1 MGFMAEIENYLR
13 CTEIIDCAT
22 ESVREKAIET
32 TKGLKTDKE
41 KAIALF
47 YFVRDKIKHNAYTP
61 LYDPSRYKASSTLK
75 AGDGMC
81 QNKAI
86 LLVALARAVGI
97 PARLGFVD
105 VEDHQLSESFKQMI
119 GGVNTMPFHG
129 FAELYIDGRWV
140 HASPAYD
147 LVTCRKKG
155 FIPVEFDGV
164 KDAKDS
170 EYTKNGQLHMKHIKY
185 HGPYEDLPLDEIYS
199 YYREW
204 ITKMG
209 MAWDDFQGASEEI
222 RKRKSRDE

>member
-1 MGFMAEIENYLR
+1 MSGVERFLK
-13 CTEIIDCAT
+13 CTEIIDCD
-22 ESVREKAIET
+22 SNSIKGKALEV

-41 KAIALF
+41 KAVALF
-47 YFVRDKIKHNAYTP
+47 YFVRDKIKHNAYVP
-61 LYDPSRYKASSTLK
+61 LYDANRYKASSTLK
-75 AGDGMC
+75 EGNGMC

-105 VEDHQLSESFKQMI
+105 VEDHQLSDSFKQMI

-147 LVTCRKKG
+147 LATCRKKG

-164 KDAKDS
+164 NDAKDS
-170 EYTKNGQLHMKHIKY
+170 EYTKSGQLHMKHIQY

-204 ITKMG
+204 IAKMG
-209 MAWDDFQGASEEI
+209 KAWDDFQGASEEI
-222 RKRKSRDE
+222 RKRKSRNE

>member
-1 MGFMAEIENYLR
+1 MAEIENYLR
-13 CTEIIDCAT
+13 CTEIIDCDT

-41 KAIALF
+41 KAVALY

-61 LYDPSRYKASSTLK
+61 LYDPSRYKASSTLE
-75 AGDGMC
+75 AGHGMC

-97 PARLGFVD
+97 PARLGLVD
-105 VEDHQLSESFKQMI
+105 VEDYQLSEKFKQMI
-119 GGVNTMPFHG
+119 GGVNVMPLHG

-147 LVTCRKKG
+147 LATCQKKG

-164 KDAKDS
+164 NDAKDS
-170 EYTKNGQLHMKHIKY
+170 EYTKAGKLHMKHIKY

-204 ITKMG
+204 ISKLG
-209 MAWDDFQGASEEI
+209 KEWDSFKEASEEI
-222 RKRKSRDE
+222 RKTKLND

>member
-1 MGFMAEIENYLR
+1 MSEIEDFLK
-13 CTEIIDCAT
+13 CTEIIDCDT
-22 ESVREKAIET
+22 DSIKAKALEV

-41 KAIALF
+41 KAVALY
-47 YFVRDKIKHNAYTP
+47 YFVRDKIKHNAYIQ
-61 LYDPSRYKASSTLK
+61 LYDPIRYKASSTLK

-97 PARLGFVD
+97 PARLGLVD
-105 VEDHQLSESFKQMI
+105 VEDYQLSESFKQMI
-119 GGVNTMPFHG
+119 GGVNTMPLHG
-129 FAELYIDGRWV
+129 FAELYIGDRWV

-147 LVTCRKKG
+147 LATCQKKG

-170 EYTKNGQLHMKHIKY
+170 GYTKTGQPHMKHIKY

-204 ITKMG
+204 IAKMG
-209 MAWDDFQGASEEI
+209 MTWDDFKGASEEI
-222 RKRKSRDE
+222 RKRKSRNE

>member
-1 MGFMAEIENYLR
+1 MSEIGDFLK
-13 CTEIIDCAT
+13 CTEIIDCDT
-22 ESVREKAIET
+22 DSIKQKALEV

-47 YFVRDKIKHNAYTP
+47 YFVRDKIKHNAYVT

-75 AGDGMC
+75 SGNGMC

-86 LLVALARAVGI
+86 LLVALARAARI

-105 VEDHQLSESFKQMI
+105 VEDYQLSESFKQMI
-119 GGVNTMPFHG
+119 GGVNIMPFHG
-129 FAELYIDGRWV
+129 FAELYVDGRWV

-147 LVTCRKKG
+147 AATCQKKG

-164 KDAKDS
+164 NDAKDS
-170 EYTKNGQLHMKHIKY
+170 EYTKAGEPHMKHIRY
-185 HGPYEDLPLDEIYS
+185 HGPYADLPLDEIYS

-204 ITKMG
+204 IAKMG
-209 MAWDDFQGASEEI
+209 MAWDSFQEASEEI
-222 RKRKSRDE
+222 RKRKSYDG

>member
-1 MGFMAEIENYLR
+1 MSEIEDFLK
-13 CTEIIDCAT
+13 CTEIIDCDT
-22 ESVREKAIET
+22 DSIKAKALEV

-41 KAIALF
+41 KAVALY
-47 YFVRDKIKHNAYTP
+47 YFVRDKIKHNAYIQ
-61 LYDPSRYKASSTLK
+61 LYDPIRYKASSTLK

-86 LLVALARAVGI
+86 LLVALARAVGV

-119 GGVNTMPFHG
+119 GGVNVMPFHG
-129 FAELYIDGRWV
+129 FAELYIGGRWV

-147 LVTCRKKG
+147 LATCQKKG

-164 KDAKDS
+164 NDAKDS
-170 EYTKNGQLHMKHIKY
+170 EHTKAGQPHMKHIKY

-199 YYREW
+199 YYRGW
-204 ITKMG
+204 IAKMG
-209 MAWDDFQGASEEI
+209 MSWDDFKGASEEI
-222 RKRKSRDE
+222 RKRKSRNE

>member
-13 CTEIIDCAT
+13 CTEIIDCDT

-41 KAIALF
+41 KAVALY

-61 LYDPSRYKASSTLK
+61 LYDPSRYKASSTLE
-75 AGDGMC
+75 AGHGMC

-97 PARLGFVD
+97 PARLGLVD
-105 VEDHQLSESFKQMI
+105 VEDYQLSEKFKQMI
-119 GGVNTMPFHG
+119 GGVNVMPLHG

-147 LVTCRKKG
+147 LATCQKKG

-164 KDAKDS
+164 NDAKDS
-170 EYTKNGQLHMKHIKY
+170 EYTKAGKLHMKHIKY

-204 ITKMG
+204 ISKLG
-209 MAWDDFQGASEEI
+209 KEWDSFKEASEEI
-222 RKRKSRDE
+222 RKTKLND

>member
-1 MGFMAEIENYLR
+1 VPETENFLK
-13 CTEIIDCAT
+13 CTEIIDCD
-22 ESVREKAIET
+22 SNSIKGKALEV

-41 KAIALF
+41 KAVALF
-47 YFVRDKIKHNAYTP
+47 YFVRDKIKHNAYVP
-61 LYDPSRYKASSTLK
+61 LYDANRYKASSTLK
-75 AGDGMC
+75 EGNGMC

-105 VEDHQLSESFKQMI
+105 VEDNQLSDSFKQMI

-147 LVTCRKKG
+147 LATCRKKG

-170 EYTKNGQLHMKHIKY
+170 EYTKSGQLHMKYIQY

-204 ITKMG
+204 IAKMG
-209 MAWDDFQGASEEI
+209 KAWDDFQGASEEI
-222 RKRKSRDE
+222 RKRKSRNE

>member
-1 MGFMAEIENYLR
+1 MSEMKNYLK
-13 CTEIIDCAT
+13 CTEIIDCDEA
-22 ESVREKAIET
+22 SVKEKALEV
-32 TKGLKTDKE
+32 TKGLRTDKE
-41 KAIALF
+41 KAVALY
-47 YFVRDKIKHNAYTP
+47 YFVRDKIKHNAYIQ

-97 PARLGFVD
+97 PARLGLVD

-119 GGVNTMPFHG
+119 GGVDTMPLHG

-147 LVTCRKKG
+147 LATCQKKG
-155 FIPVEFDGV
+155 FISVEFDGV
-164 KDAKDS
+164 NDAKDS
-170 EYTKNGQLHMKHIKY
+170 EYTKAGQLHMKHIKY

-204 ITKMG
+204 ILKMG
-209 MAWDDFQGASEEI
+209 MSWDDFKGASEEI
-222 RKRKSRDE
+222 RKRKSRNK

>member
-1 MGFMAEIENYLR
+1 MSGAERFLK
-13 CTEIIDCAT
+13 CTEIIDCD
-22 ESVREKAIET
+22 SNSIKEKALEV

-41 KAIALF
+41 KAVALF
-47 YFVRDKIKHNAYTP
+47 YFVRDKIKHNAYVP
-61 LYDPSRYKASSTLK
+61 LYDANRYKASSTLK
-75 AGDGMC
+75 EGNGMC

-105 VEDHQLSESFKQMI
+105 VEDHQLSDSFKQMI

-147 LVTCRKKG
+147 LATCQKKG

-170 EYTKNGQLHMKHIKY
+170 EYTKNGQLHMKHIQY

-204 ITKMG
+204 IAKMG
-209 MAWDDFQGASEEI
+209 KAWDDFQGASEEI
-222 RKRKSRDE
+222 RKRKSRNE

>member
-1 MGFMAEIENYLR
+1 MSEMENFLKS
-13 CTEIIDCAT
+13 TEIIDCDSD
-22 ESVREKAIET
+22 SVREKALEV
-32 TKGLKTDKE
+32 TKGLNTDKE
-41 KAIALF
+41 KAVALF
-47 YFVRDKIKHNAYTP
+47 YFVRDKIKHNAYTA
-61 LYDPSRYKASSTLK
+61 LYDRNRYKASSTLQ
-75 AGDGMC
+75 AGHGMC

-147 LVTCRKKG
+147 LVTCQKKG

-170 EYTKNGQLHMKHIKY
+170 EYTKTGQLHMKHIKY

-209 MAWDDFQGASEEI
+209 KAWDDFKGASEEI

>member
-1 MGFMAEIENYLR
+1 MAEIENYLR
-13 CTEIIDCAT
+13 CTEIIDCDT
-22 ESVREKAIET
+22 GSVREKAIET

-41 KAIALF
+41 KAVALY

-61 LYDPSRYKASSTLK
+61 LYDPSRYKASSTLE
-75 AGDGMC
+75 AGHGMC

-97 PARLGFVD
+97 PARLGLVD
-105 VEDHQLSESFKQMI
+105 VEDHQLSEKFKQMI
-119 GGVNTMPFHG
+119 GGVNVMPLHG

-147 LVTCRKKG
+147 LATCQKKG

-164 KDAKDS
+164 NDAKDS
-170 EYTKNGQLHMKHIKY
+170 EYTKAGQLHMKHIKY

-204 ITKMG
+204 ISKLG
-209 MAWDDFQGASEEI
+209 MEWGDFKGASEEI
-222 RKRKSRDE
+222 RKRKSAN

>member
-1 MGFMAEIENYLR
+1 MPETENFLK
-13 CTEIIDCAT
+13 CTEIIDCD
-22 ESVREKAIET
+22 SNSIKGKALEV

-41 KAIALF
+41 KAVALF
-47 YFVRDKIKHNAYTP
+47 YFVRDKIKHNAYVP
-61 LYDPSRYKASSTLK
+61 LYDANRYKASSTLK
-75 AGDGMC
+75 EGNGMC

-105 VEDHQLSESFKQMI
+105 VEDNQLSDSFKQMI

-147 LVTCRKKG
+147 LATCRKKG

-164 KDAKDS
+164 NDAKDS
-170 EYTKNGQLHMKHIKY
+170 EYTKSGQLHMKHIQY

-204 ITKMG
+204 IAKMG
-209 MAWDDFQGASEEI
+209 KAWDDFQGASEEI
-222 RKRKSRDE
+222 RKRKSRNE

>member
-1 MGFMAEIENYLR
+1 MSEMEVFLKS
-13 CTEIIDCAT
+13 TETIDCDAA
-22 ESVREKAIET
+22 SIKEKALEV
-32 TKGLKTDKE
+32 TKGLQTDKD

-47 YFVRDKIKHNAYTP
+47 YFVRDRIRHNAYTP
-61 LYDPSRYKASSTLK
+61 LYDSNRYKASSTLR

-86 LLVALARAVGI
+86 LLVALARSVGI

-105 VEDHQLSESFKQMI
+105 VEDYQLSESFKQMI

-129 FAELYIDGRWV
+129 FAELYIDGKWV

-147 LVTCRKKG
+147 LATCRRKG

-164 KDAKDS
+164 NDAKDS
-170 EYTKNGQLHMKHIKY
+170 EYTKSGQLHMKHIKY

-204 ITKMG
+204 IAKTGK
-209 MAWDDFQGASEEI
+209 AWDEFKGASEKI

>member
-1 MGFMAEIENYLR
+1 MPETENFLK
-13 CTEIIDCAT
+13 CTEIIDCD
-22 ESVREKAIET
+22 EDSIREKALEI

-47 YFVRDKIKHNAYTP
+47 YFVRDNIKHNAYVP
-61 LYDPSRYKASSTLK
+61 LYERNRYKASSTLK
-75 AGDGMC
+75 AGHGMC

-105 VEDHQLSESFKQMI
+105 VEDYQLSDSFKKMI

-147 LVTCRKKG
+147 LATCRRKG
-155 FIPVEFDGV
+155 FIPVEFDGF

-204 ITKMG
+204 IAKMG
-209 MAWDDFQGASEEI
+209 KAWDEFQGASEEI

>member
-13 CTEIIDCAT
+13 CTEIIDCDT

-41 KAIALF
+41 KAVALY

-61 LYDPSRYKASSTLK
+61 LYDPSRYKASSTLE
-75 AGDGMC
+75 AGHGMC

-97 PARLGFVD
+97 PARLGLVD
-105 VEDHQLSESFKQMI
+105 VEDHQLSEKFKQMI
-119 GGVNTMPFHG
+119 GGVNVMPLHG

-147 LVTCRKKG
+147 LATCQKKG

-164 KDAKDS
+164 NDAKDS
-170 EYTKNGQLHMKHIKY
+170 EYTKAGQLHMKHIKY

-204 ITKMG
+204 ISKLG
-209 MAWDDFQGASEEI
+209 KEWDSFKEASEEI
-222 RKRKSRDE
+222 RKTKLND

>member
-1 MGFMAEIENYLR
+1 MSEIDDFLK
-13 CTEIIDCAT
+13 CTEIIDCD
-22 ESVREKAIET
+22 SDSIKEKALEIT
-32 TKGLKTDKE
+32 RGLKKDKD

-47 YFVRDKIKHNAYTP
+47 YFVRDKIRHNAYTP
-61 LYDPSRYKASSTLK
+61 LYDSNRYKASSTLK

-86 LLVALARAVGI
+86 LLVALARAVEI

-105 VEDHQLSESFKQMI
+105 VEDYQLSESFKQMI

-129 FAELYIDGRWV
+129 FAELYIDGKWV

-147 LVTCRKKG
+147 LATCRRKG

-164 KDAKDS
+164 SDAKDS
-170 EYTKNGQLHMKHIKY
+170 EYTKAGQLHMKHIEY
-185 HGPYEDLPLDEIYS
+185 HGPYDDLPLDEIYS

-204 ITKMG
+204 IAKKG
-209 MAWDDFQGASEEI
+209 MAWDDFKRASEKT

>member
-1 MGFMAEIENYLR
+1 MGFMAEIENYLK
-13 CTEIIDCAT
+13 CTEIIDCDT

-97 PARLGFVD
+97 PARLGLVD

-119 GGVNTMPFHG
+119 GGVNTMPLHG

-147 LVTCRKKG
+147 LATCQKKG

-164 KDAKDS
+164 NDAKDS
-170 EYTKNGQLHMKHIKY
+170 EYTKAGQPHMKHIKY

-204 ITKMG
+204 ITKLG
-209 MAWDDFQGASEEI
+209 MEWGDFKGASEEI
-222 RKRKSRDE
+222 RKRKSAN

>member
-13 CTEIIDCAT
+13 CTEIIDCDT

-41 KAIALF
+41 KAVALY

-61 LYDPSRYKASSTLK
+61 LYDPSRYKASSTLE
-75 AGDGMC
+75 AGHGMC

-105 VEDHQLSESFKQMI
+105 VEDHQLSESFKQML
-119 GGVNTMPFHG
+119 GGANIMAFHG
-129 FAELYIDGRWV
+129 FAELCIDGRWV

-147 LVTCRKKG
+147 LATCKRKG

-164 KDAKDS
+164 NDAKDS
-170 EYTKNGQLHMKHIKY
+170 EYTKAGQPHMKHIKY

-204 ITKMG
+204 IAKMG
-209 MAWDDFQGASEEI
+209 KAWDDFKGASEEI
-222 RKRKSRDE
+222 RKRKSHKK

>member
-1 MGFMAEIENYLR
+1 MAEIENYLR
-13 CTEIIDCAT
+13 CTEIIDCDT

-61 LYDPSRYKASSTLK
+61 LYDPSRYKASSTLE
-75 AGDGMC
+75 AGHGMC

-97 PARLGFVD
+97 PARLGLVD
-105 VEDHQLSESFKQMI
+105 VEDYQLSEKFKQMI
-119 GGVNTMPFHG
+119 GGVNVMPLHG

-147 LVTCRKKG
+147 LATCQKKG

-164 KDAKDS
+164 NDAKDS
-170 EYTKNGQLHMKHIKY
+170 EYTKAGKLHMKHIKY

-204 ITKMG
+204 ISKLG
-209 MAWDDFQGASEEI
+209 KEWDSFKEASEEI
-222 RKRKSRDE
+222 RKTKLND

>member
-1 MGFMAEIENYLR
+1 MSGAERFLK
-13 CTEIIDCAT
+13 CTEIIDCD
-22 ESVREKAIET
+22 SNSIKEKALEV

-41 KAIALF
+41 KAVALF
-47 YFVRDKIKHNAYTP
+47 YFVRDKIKHNAYVP
-61 LYDPSRYKASSTLK
+61 LYDANRYKASSTLK
-75 AGDGMC
+75 EGNGMC

-105 VEDHQLSESFKQMI
+105 VEDHQLSDSFKQMI
-119 GGVNTMPFHG
+119 GGVNIMPFHG

-147 LVTCRKKG
+147 LATCRKKG

-164 KDAKDS
+164 NDAKDS
-170 EYTKNGQLHMKHIKY
+170 EYTKSGQLHMKHIEY

-204 ITKMG
+204 IAKMG
-209 MAWDDFQGASEEI
+209 KAWDDFQGASEEI
-222 RKRKSRDE
+222 RRRKSRDE

>member
-1 MGFMAEIENYLR
+1 MSGMNRFLK
-13 CTEIIDCAT
+13 CTEIIDCD
-22 ESVREKAIET
+22 SDSIKEKALEV
-32 TKGLKTDKE
+32 TKGLKADKD

-47 YFVRDKIKHNAYTP
+47 YFVRDKIRHNAYTP
-61 LYDPSRYKASSTLK
+61 LYDSNRYKASSTLR

-86 LLVALARAVGI
+86 LLVALARSVGI

-105 VEDHQLSESFKQMI
+105 VEDYQLSESFKQMI

-129 FAELYIDGRWV
+129 FAELYIDGKWV

-147 LVTCRKKG
+147 LSTCRRKG
-155 FIPVEFDGV
+155 FVPVEFDGV
-164 KDAKDS
+164 NDAKDS
-170 EYTKNGQLHMKHIKY
+170 EYTKSGQLHMKHIKY

-204 ITKMG
+204 IAKMG
-209 MAWDDFQGASEEI
+209 KAWDDFQGASEEI

>member
-1 MGFMAEIENYLR
+1 MAEIENYLR
-13 CTEIIDCAT
+13 CTEIIDCDT

-32 TKGLKTDKE
+32 TKGLKTDKK
-41 KAIALF
+41 KAIALY

-61 LYDPSRYKASSTLK
+61 LYDPSRYKASSTLE
-75 AGDGMC
+75 AGHGMC

-97 PARLGFVD
+97 PARLGLVD
-105 VEDHQLSESFKQMI
+105 VEDYQLSEKFKQMI
-119 GGVNTMPFHG
+119 GGVNVMPLHG

-147 LVTCRKKG
+147 LATCQKKG

-164 KDAKDS
+164 NDAKDS
-170 EYTKNGQLHMKHIKY
+170 EYTKAGKLHMKHIKY

-204 ITKMG
+204 ISKLG
-209 MAWDDFQGASEEI
+209 KEWDSFKEASEEI
-222 RKRKSRDE
+222 RKTKLND